1 MNIYQL
7 GDLVFSLVTHFFHIL
22 KFNQS
27 LIQLQLVELTR
38 LTAVG

>member
-7 GDLVFSLVTHFFHIL
+7 GDLVFSLVTYFFHIL

-27 LIQLQLVELTR
+27 FIPLQLVELTH